1 MLVDEGDELLI
12 GETEYIVLN
21 KYTQDGKKYLFVANV
36 DNPEENIVDNFD
48 SDALELLLISQ
59 DEVQDEVQDE
69 NDESSEDSTT
79 TSTSSGGGFVNE
91 YVEPETEVET
101 SYEMSNDSNIYNEYS
116 VSNDVV
122 RENSQFFTVEKEQS
136 KIEKILEVM
145 FLK

>member
-12 GETEYIVLN
+12 GQTEYIVLN

-36 DNPEENIVDNFD
+36 DNPEENIAENFD

-59 DEVQDEVQDE
+59 DEIQDE
-69 NDESSEDSTT
+69 NDESSENND
-79 TSTSSGGGFVNE
+79 TSSSGGGFSND
-91 YVEPETEVET
+91 YVVKEEEVQIDT

-116 VSNDVV
+116 VANDVV
-122 RENSQFFTVEKEQS
+122 KENSQFFTVEKEQS

>member
-36 DNPEENIVDNFD
+36 DNPEENIAENFD

-59 DEVQDEVQDE
+59 DEIQDE
-69 NDESSEDSTT
+69 NDESSENND
-79 TSTSSGGGFVNE
+79 TSSSGGGFSND
-91 YVEPETEVET
+91 YVVKEEEVQIDT

-116 VSNDVV
+116 VANDVV
-122 RENSQFFTVEKEQS
+122 KENSQFFTVEKEQS